1 MESPPNILI
10 VLCDQLGAR
19 WLPLHGHPI
28 VTAPHLDR
36 FANESTVF
44 QRAITTSPV
53 CTPYR
58 GCLLSGRYPSQTGL
72 LENGQAYPAS
82 VKSIADHLNGRG
94 YASHYVGKWHLSGPP
109 QQNRW
114 VPPDKRAGFQ
124 NFIGWESHHVD
135 HYGGLIWED
144 DPEDPVEM
152 KGHETDALTDIAL
165 AQLSKAASAPEPFLL
180 MLSYQAP
187 HPPCSPPERYRA
199 PYERRDLLR
208 EPNADASAW
217 FKMDSWN
224 ADYDIETF
232 RQLYFGEISHLDAAF
247 GRLLMALDETG
258 LRENTLVIFTS
269 DHGEMAG
276 ARGLFGKGLMYEEAL
291 HVPLIIR
298 APGQWSGLRTDFTA
312 TTVDLLPTILD
323 YAGCAPQE
331 NAAGISLRP
340 YIEGKTSAKDRV
352 AISEYRNFCATTR
365 NWKLFTRGRSLEPAA
380 LYNIADDPYEMINLI
395 DDPACADLRLL
406 LGRELARWH
415 QRVVGHEANMMSA
428 IPESEARWPQA
439 NT

>member
-1 MESPPNILI
+1 MESPPNILF

-28 VTAPHLDR
+28 VSAPHLDR
-36 FANESTVF
+36 FANVSTVF
-44 QRAITTSPV
+44 QRAITSSPV

-82 VKSIADHLNGRG
+82 LKSIANYLNEGG
-94 YASHYVGKWHLSGPP
+94 YSSHYVGKWHLSGPQ

-114 VPPDKRAGFQ
+114 VPPEKRAGFQ

-135 HYGGLIWED
+135 HFSGLIWED
-144 DPEDPVEM
+144 DPEDPIEM

-165 AQLSKAASAPEPFLL
+165 AQLSKAAGAPEPFLL

-199 PYERRDLLR
+199 PYEGRELLC

-217 FKMDSWN
+217 FKADSWN

-232 RQLYFGEISHLDAAF
+232 RQLYFGEISQLDVAF
-247 GRLLMALDETG
+247 GRLLTALDDTG

-291 HVPLIIR
+291 HVPLIVR
-298 APGQWSGLRTDFTA
+298 APGQNSGRRTDFIA
-312 TTVDLLPTILD
+312 STVDLLPTLLD
-323 YAGCAPQE
+323 YAGCAPDE
-331 NAAGISLRP
+331 NTEGISLRP
-340 YIEGKTSAKDRV
+340 YIEDKTRATDRV
-352 AISEYRNFCATTR
+352 AISEYHNFCATTR
-365 NWKLFTRGRSLEPAA
+365 DWKLFTRGRSLENAA
-380 LYNIADDPYEMINLI
+380 LYNIADDPYEMNNLL
-395 DDPACADLRLL
+395 DNPSCADLQFHLS
-406 LGRELARWH
+406 RELENWH
-415 QRVVGHEANMMSA
+415 QRVVRNEATAHPASS
-428 IPESEARWPQA
+428 ESETRWPQA

>member
-36 FANESTVF
+36 FAIESTVF

-72 LENGQAYPAS
+72 LENGGAYPAS
-82 VKSIADHLNGRG
+82 VKSIADYLNERG

-114 VPPDKRAGFQ
+114 APPDKRAGFR

-135 HYGGLIWED
+135 HFGGLIWED

-165 AQLSKAASAPEPFLL
+165 AQLSKAASAPVPFLL

-208 EPNADASAW
+208 EPNAEASAW

-247 GRLLMALDETG
+247 GRLLTALDETG

-298 APGQWSGLRTDFTA
+298 APGQSSGLRTDFTA

-340 YIEGKTSAKDRV
+340 YIEGKTSAKGRV

-395 DDPACADLRLL
+395 DDPACADLQFYLS
-406 LGRELARWH
+406 RELEKWH
-415 QRVVGHEANMMSA
+415 QRVALNKANMLPA
-428 IPESEARWPQA
+428 ISESEARWPQA